1 MCFSPN
7 MFLGFNMV
15 LFFLGFCVMNCLRK
29 VKKCVSIFDEIVE

>member
-15 LFFLGFCVMNCLRK
+15 LFFCLVLCDELLRK
-29 VKKCVSIFDEIVE
+29 CEEMCEHI